1 MRSTKRA
8 QAGFTLLEILIALA
22 VFAVM
27 SIMAHQGLRA
37 VMDANHITR
46 DQSQRLAD
54 LQVTLSVLERDL
66 AQVISVS
73 TRDEY
78 GDRLPPL
85 RLRSGGDAVR
95 LELVRAGAGG
105 SERLRRTAWVLHERG
120 LERELWP
127 GVDVVDPESKRLQ
140 RFADLVNEEEQLGIN
155 TGFYFLVRTS
165 SGIERLESWP
175 PADGTETA
183 RLPIAIELI
192 LDLPRLG
199 EVRRLM
205 AVGL

>member
-1 MRSTKRA
+1 MNADKPA
-8 QAGFTLLEILIALA
+8 QKGFTLLEILIALA

-46 DQSQRLAD
+46 EQSQRLAD

-66 AQVISVS
+66 AQVISAR
-73 TRDEY
+73 TRDEF

-85 RLRSGGDAVR
+85 RLRSGGDALR

-105 SERLRRTAWVLHERG
+105 AQRLRRTAWVLHERG

-127 GVDVVDPESKRLQ
+127 GVDIVDVESMRLQ
-140 RFADLVNEEEQLGIN
+140 RFADLVDEDAQLGVN
-155 TGFYFLVRTS
+155 SGFYFLVRTS

-175 PADGTETA
+175 PADGSESA
-183 RLPIAIELI
+183 PLPMAIELV
-192 LDLPRLG
+192 LDLPQLG

>member
-1 MRSTKRA
+1 MRTAKRT

-22 VFAVM
+22 VFSIM

-37 VMDANHITR
+37 IMDANHITR

-85 RLRSGGDAVR
+85 RLRAGGDAVR

-105 SERLRRTAWVLHERG
+105 SERLRRTAWVLRERG

-127 GVDVVDPESKRLQ
+127 GVDVVDAESKRLQ
-140 RFADLVNEEEQLGIN
+140 RFADLVNEDEQLGIN
-155 TGFYFLVRTS
+155 SGFYFLVRTS

-175 PADGTETA
+175 PPDGTETA
-183 RLPIAIELI
+183 RLPMAIELV
-192 LDLPRLG
+192 LDLPKLG

>member
-1 MRSTKRA
+1 MIRVTRN
-8 QAGFTLLEILIALA
+8 QAGFTLLEILVALA

-37 VMDANHITR
+37 ILDADHITR
-46 DQSQRLAD
+46 GQSQRLAD

-66 AQVISVS
+66 AQVISSS

-85 RLRSGGDAVR
+85 RLRPGSDAVR
-95 LELVRAGAGG
+95 LELVRSGAGG

-140 RFADLVNEEEQLGIN
+140 RFADLVDEDEQLGIN
-155 TGFYFLVRTS
+155 SSFYFLVRTD
-165 SGIERLESWP
+165 SGIERVDSWP
-175 PADGTETA
+175 PADGSDSA
-183 RLPIAIELI
+183 RLPLAIELV
-192 LDLPRLG
+192 LDLPQLG